1 MEILYREGPETLP
14 CGQVAY
20 MAGKV
25 RGEKKRVC
33 VFAAK
38 SGSYPYFMCLPV
50 FKKIFVGF

>member
-25 RGEKKRVC
+25 RGGKKRVC